1 MENDSKERFMRAAI
15 DLAKK
20 GTGWTNPNPLVGA
33 VIVKENQ
40 IIGQGY
46 HHKYGDLHAERDALR
61 DCRERGNDPSGA
73 QIFVTLEPCCHTGK
87 QPPCV
92 EAIVEAGIKKV
103 VVGSRDPNP
112 LVSGKGAAFLRE
124 RGVEVEEDFLRSECD
139 ALNFIFF
146 HYITSRTPY
155 VALKYAMTA
164 DGKIATAAGKSK
176 WISCQESRDF
186 VHQLRNKYS
195 CIMAGI
201 GTVLADDP
209 LLTCRIPGGRN
220 PTRIICDSS
229 LRLPLD
235 SKLVQSAAEVPTIV
249 ACAASEDRSQA
260 QEGTAPSAERTQDL
274 NAGASGEASQT
285 QDCAASENRSQDQDG
300 AALHDRDF
308 LEKEKALAQKGIQ
321 VIHCG
326 SSASGNR
333 VDLSILMQK
342 LAAQNLDSVLVEGG
356 GALNFSLLK
365 AGLVQ
370 RIYSFVAPKIFG
382 GAAAPSPVAGSGVL
396 EVADAFSLS
405 QIDARKIG
413 NDVLIEYEVVGGK
426 NCDTTQDKKAAASL
440 GEPGSFSES
449 SNMEQKCS
457 QE

>member
-15 DLAKK
+15 ELAKK
-20 GTGWTNPNPLVGA
+20 GEGWTNPNPLVGA

-112 LVSGKGAAFLRE
+112 LVSGKGAAFLLE

-146 HYITSRTPY
+146 HYITSKTPY

-235 SKLVQSAAEVPTIV
+235 SQLVQTATEVPTIV
-249 ACAASEDRSQA
+249 ACAD
-260 QEGTAPSAERTQDL
+260 SAGID
-274 NAGASGEASQT
+274 
-285 QDCAASENRSQDQDG
+285 
-300 AALHDRDF
+300 
-308 LEKEKALAQKGIQ
+308 KEKALAQKGVQ
-321 VIHCG
+321 VIRCG
-326 SSASGNR
+326 TKR
-333 VDLSILMQK
+333 VDLSLLMQK
-342 LAAQNLDSVLVEGG
+342 LGAQNLDSVLVEGG

-370 RIYSFVAPKIFG
+370 RVYSFVAPKIFG

-405 QIDARKIG
+405 QLDARKIG
-413 NDVLIEYEVVGGK
+413 SDVLIEYEVVGGK
-426 NCDTTQDKKAAASL
+426 NCGATQGQKAAASF
-440 GEPGSFSES
+440 GEPGSFSNP
-449 SNMEQKCS
+449 SNSERICS

>member
-15 DLAKK
+15 ELAKK
-20 GTGWTNPNPLVGA
+20 GEGWTNPNPLVGA

-40 IIGQGY
+40 IIGQGW

-61 DCRERGNDPSGA
+61 DCRERGNNPSGA
-73 QIFVTLEPCCHTGK
+73 TIFVTLEPCCHTGK

-103 VVGSRDPNP
+103 VVGNRDPNP

-146 HYITSRTPY
+146 HYITNRTPY

-220 PTRIICDSS
+220 PTRVICDSS

-235 SKLVQSAAEVPTIV
+235 SQLVQTATEVPTIV
-249 ACAASEDRSQA
+249 ACAASDDRWQA
-260 QEGTAPSAERTQDL
+260 KE
-274 NAGASGEASQT
+274 
-285 QDCAASENRSQDQDG
+285 G
-300 AALHDRDF
+300 AACPAQNF
-308 LEKEKALAQKGIQ
+308 LQKEKALAQKGVQ
-321 VIHCG
+321 VIRCG
-326 SSASGNR
+326 TKR
-333 VDLSILMQK
+333 VDLSLLMQK
-342 LAAQNLDSVLVEGG
+342 LGAQNLDSVLVEGG
-356 GALNFSLLK
+356 GQLNFSLLK

-370 RIYSFVAPKIFG
+370 RVYSFVAPKIFG
-382 GAAAPSPVAGSGVL
+382 GAAAPSPVGGEGVL

-413 NDVLIEYEVVGGK
+413 SDVLIEYEVK
-426 NCDTTQDKKAAASL
+426 QAQKAAASFGTNSGNL
-440 GEPGSFSES
+440 WRT
-449 SNMEQKCS
+449 C
-457 QE
+457 

>member
-15 DLAKK
+15 ELAKK
-20 GTGWTNPNPLVGA
+20 GEGWTNPNPLVGA

-124 RGVEVEEDFLRSECD
+124 RGVKVEEDFLRSECD

-146 HYITSRTPY
+146 HYITSKTPY

-186 VHQLRNKYS
+186 VHQLRSKYS

-235 SKLVQSAAEVPTIV
+235 SQLVQTALDVPTIV
-249 ACAASEDRSQA
+249 ACAD
-260 QEGTAPSAERTQDL
+260 SAGID
-274 NAGASGEASQT
+274 
-285 QDCAASENRSQDQDG
+285 
-300 AALHDRDF
+300 
-308 LEKEKALAQKGIQ
+308 KEKALAQKGVQ
-321 VIHCG
+321 VIRCG
-326 SSASGNR
+326 SSSCGNR
-333 VDLSILMQK
+333 VDLCLLMQK
-342 LAAQNLDSVLVEGG
+342 LGELGLDSVLVEGG

-370 RIYSFVAPKIFG
+370 RVYSFVAPKIFG

-405 QIDARKIG
+405 QIDACKIG
-413 NDVLIEYEVVGGK
+413 SDVLIEYEVK
-426 NCDTTQDKKAAASL
+426 HAKKAAASF
-440 GEPGSFSES
+440 GGPGSFSANS
-449 SNMEQKCS
+449 GNFWRTC
-457 QE
+457 

>member
-15 DLAKK
+15 ELAKK
-20 GTGWTNPNPLVGA
+20 GEGWTNPNPMVGA

-73 QIFVTLEPCCHTGK
+73 TIFVTLEPCCHTGK

-146 HYITSRTPY
+146 HYITSKTPY

-209 LLTCRIPGGRN
+209 LLTCRILGGRN

-235 SKLVQSAAEVPTIV
+235 SQLVQTARDVPTIV
-249 ACAASEDRSQA
+249 ACVEPDCLQA
-260 QEGTAPSAERTQDL
+260 QDYAAPSAERTQDL
-274 NAGASGEASQT
+274 NAGASGEASQ
-285 QDCAASENRSQDQDG
+285 AKEG
-300 AALHDRDF
+300 AALPAQDF
-308 LEKEKALAQKGIQ
+308 LQKEKALVQKGVQ
-321 VIHCG
+321 VIRCG
-326 SSASGNR
+326 TKR

-342 LAAQNLDSVLVEGG
+342 LAAQYLDSVLVEGG
-356 GALNFSLLK
+356 GALNFSLLQ

-370 RIYSFVAPKIFG
+370 RVYSFVAPKIFG

-413 NDVLIEYEVVGGK
+413 NDILIEYEVK
-426 NCDTTQDKKAAASL
+426 QAQKAAGSL
-440 GEPGSFSES
+440 GEPGSFSANS
-449 SNMEQKCS
+449 GNLWRTC
-457 QE
+457 

>member
-15 DLAKK
+15 ELAKK
-20 GTGWTNPNPLVGA
+20 GEGWTNPNPLVGA

-146 HYITSRTPY
+146 HYITRKTPY

-229 LRLPLD
+229 LRIPLD
-235 SKLVQSAAEVPTIV
+235 SQLVQTALDVPTIV
-249 ACAASEDRSQA
+249 ACAEQDCLQA
-260 QEGTAPSAERTQDL
+260 QDCAAPSAERTQDL
-274 NAGASGEASQT
+274 TAGASGEASQAK
-285 QDCAASENRSQDQDG
+285 DCAALPAQ
-300 AALHDRDF
+300 DF
-308 LEKEKALAQKGIQ
+308 LEKEKALAKKGVQ
-321 VIHCG
+321 VIRCG
-326 SSASGNR
+326 SPSCGNR
-333 VDLSILMQK
+333 VDLCLLMKK
-342 LAAQNLDSVLVEGG
+342 LGELGLDSVLVEGG

-370 RIYSFVAPKIFG
+370 RVYSFVAPKIFG

-413 NDVLIEYEVVGGK
+413 NDVLIEYK
-426 NCDTTQDKKAAASL
+426 RQ
-440 GEPGSFSES
+440 
-449 SNMEQKCS
+449 
-457 QE
+457 

>member
-15 DLAKK
+15 ELAKK
-20 GTGWTNPNPLVGA
+20 GEGWTNPNPLVGA

-112 LVSGKGAAFLRE
+112 LVSGKGATFLRE

-146 HYITSRTPY
+146 HYITSKTPY

-235 SKLVQSAAEVPTIV
+235 SQLVQTATEVPTIV
-249 ACAASEDRSQA
+249 ACAD
-260 QEGTAPSAERTQDL
+260 SAGID
-274 NAGASGEASQT
+274 
-285 QDCAASENRSQDQDG
+285 
-300 AALHDRDF
+300 
-308 LEKEKALAQKGIQ
+308 KEKALAQKGVQ
-321 VIHCG
+321 VIRCG
-326 SSASGNR
+326 TKR
-333 VDLSILMQK
+333 VDLSLLMQK
-342 LAAQNLDSVLVEGG
+342 LGAQNLDSVLVEGG
-356 GALNFSLLK
+356 GQLNFSLLQ

-370 RIYSFVAPKIFG
+370 RVYSFVAPKIFG

-413 NDVLIEYEVVGGK
+413 SDVLIEYEVK
-426 NCDTTQDKKAAASL
+426 QAQKAAASF
-440 GEPGSFSES
+440 GGSS
-449 SNMEQKCS
+449 SFGANSGNLRRTC
-457 QE
+457 

>member
-15 DLAKK
+15 ELAKK
-20 GTGWTNPNPLVGA
+20 GEGWTNPNPLVGA

-61 DCRERGNDPSGA
+61 DCHERGNDPSGA

-146 HYITSRTPY
+146 HYITSKTPY

-176 WISCQESRDF
+176 WISCQESRDY
-186 VHQLRNKYS
+186 VHQLRKQYS
-195 CIMAGI
+195 CILCGI
-201 GTVLADDP
+201 GTALADDP
-209 LLTCRIPGGRN
+209 LLTCRIEGGKN
-220 PTRIICDSS
+220 PTRIICDSN
-229 LRLPLD
+229 LRLPLE
-235 SKLVQSAAEVPTIV
+235 SKLVQSAADVPTIV
-249 ACAASEDRSQA
+249 ACCDN
-260 QEGTAPSAERTQDL
+260 TDP
-274 NAGASGEASQT
+274 
-285 QDCAASENRSQDQDG
+285 
-300 AALHDRDF
+300 DF
-308 LEKEKALAQKGIQ
+308 LEKEKALQEKGVQI
-321 VIHCG
+321 IRAG
-326 SSASGNR
+326 SSC
-333 VDLSILMQK
+333 VDLRLLLK
-342 LAAQNLDSVLVEGG
+342 ALGERNLDSVLVEGG
-356 GALNFSLLK
+356 SKINFSFLEQ
-365 AGLVQ
+365 GLAQ
-370 RIYSFVAPKIFG
+370 KLYCFVAPKIFG
-382 GAAAPSPVAGSGVL
+382 GAAPSPVGGQGVL
-396 EVADAFSLS
+396 EVSDAFGLAAKN
-405 QIDARKIG
+405 ARKIG
-413 NDVLIEYEVVGGK
+413 SDFLIEYDITERV
-426 NCDTTQDKKAAASL
+426 
-440 GEPGSFSES
+440 
-449 SNMEQKCS
+449 CS

>member
-1 MENDSKERFMRAAI
+1 MENDSKERFMRLAVA
-15 DLAKK
+15 LAKK
-20 GTGWTNPNPLVGA
+20 GEGRTNPNPLVGA
-33 VIVKENQ
+33 VIVQENQ
-40 IIGQGY
+40 IIGQGW

-73 QIFVTLEPCCHTGK
+73 TIFVTLEPCCHTGK

-92 EAIVEAGIKKV
+92 EAIVQAGIKKV

-139 ALNFIFF
+139 TLNFIFF
-146 HYITSRTPY
+146 HYITNRTPY

-176 WISCQESRDF
+176 WISSQESRDF

-235 SKLVQSAAEVPTIV
+235 SQLVQTAAEVPTIV
-249 ACAASEDRSQA
+249 ACAEPDCLQA
-260 QEGTAPSAERTQDL
+260 QEG
-274 NAGASGEASQT
+274 
-285 QDCAASENRSQDQDG
+285 
-300 AALHDRDF
+300 AALPAQNF
-308 LEKEKALAQKGIQ
+308 LQKEKALAQKGVQI
-321 VIHCG
+321 IRCG
-326 SSASGNR
+326 TKR

-342 LAAQNLDSVLVEGG
+342 LGAQNLDSVLVEGG
-356 GALNFSLLK
+356 GQLNFSLLQ

-370 RIYSFVAPKIFG
+370 RVYSFVAPKIFG

-396 EVADAFSLS
+396 EVADAFSLA

-413 NDVLIEYEVVGGK
+413 SDVLIEYK
-426 NCDTTQDKKAAASL
+426 RQ
-440 GEPGSFSES
+440 
-449 SNMEQKCS
+449 
-457 QE
+457 

>member
-15 DLAKK
+15 ELAKK
-20 GTGWTNPNPLVGA
+20 GEGWTNPNPLVGA
-33 VIVKENQ
+33 VIVQENQ

-146 HYITSRTPY
+146 HYITSKTPY

-235 SKLVQSAAEVPTIV
+235 SKVVQTARDVPTIV
-249 ACAASEDRSQA
+249 ACAEPDCLQDQDCA
-260 QEGTAPSAERTQDL
+260 APSAERTQDL
-274 NAGASGEASQT
+274 NAGASGEASQA
-285 QDCAASENRSQDQDG
+285 QNAASENRSQDQNG
-300 AALHDRDF
+300 AALPDRDF
-308 LEKEKALAQKGIQ
+308 LEKEKALAKKGVQ
-321 VIHCG
+321 VIRCG
-326 SSASGNR
+326 SPFCGNR
-333 VDLSILMQK
+333 VDLCLLMKK
-342 LAAQNLDSVLVEGG
+342 LGAQNLDSVLVEGG
-356 GALNFSLLK
+356 SQLNFSLLQ

-370 RIYSFVAPKIFG
+370 RVYSFVAPKILG

-396 EVADAFSLS
+396 EVADAFSLA

-413 NDVLIEYEVVGGK
+413 SDVLIEYK
-426 NCDTTQDKKAAASL
+426 RQ
-440 GEPGSFSES
+440 
-449 SNMEQKCS
+449 
-457 QE
+457 

>member
-15 DLAKK
+15 ELAKK
-20 GTGWTNPNPLVGA
+20 GEGWTNPNPLVGA

-92 EAIVEAGIKKV
+92 EAIVQAGIKKV

-146 HYITSRTPY
+146 HYITRKTPY

-235 SKLVQSAAEVPTIV
+235 SQLVQSAAEVPTIV
-249 ACAASEDRSQA
+249 ACAD
-260 QEGTAPSAERTQDL
+260 SAGID
-274 NAGASGEASQT
+274 
-285 QDCAASENRSQDQDG
+285 
-300 AALHDRDF
+300 
-308 LEKEKALAQKGIQ
+308 KEKALAQKGVQ
-321 VIHCG
+321 VIRC
-326 SSASGNR
+326 ASPSCGNR
-333 VDLSILMQK
+333 VDLCLLMKK
-342 LAAQNLDSVLVEGG
+342 LGELGLDSVLVEGG
-356 GALNFSLLK
+356 GQLNFSLLQ

-370 RIYSFVAPKIFG
+370 RVYSFVAPKIFG
-382 GAAAPSPVAGSGVL
+382 GAAAPSPVGGEGVL
-396 EVADAFSLS
+396 EVPDAFSLE
-405 QIDARKIG
+405 QTAARKIG
-413 NDVLIEYEVVGGK
+413 SDVLIEYEVK
-426 NCDTTQDKKAAASL
+426 QAQKAAASF
-440 GEPGSFSES
+440 GGPGSFSNP
-449 SNMEQKCS
+449 SNSERICS

>member
-1 MENDSKERFMRAAI
+1 MENDSKERFMRLAVA
-15 DLAKK
+15 LAKK
-20 GTGWTNPNPLVGA
+20 GEGWTNPNPLVGA

-73 QIFVTLEPCCHTGK
+73 TIFVTLEPCCHTGK

-92 EAIVEAGIKKV
+92 EAIVQAGIKKV

-146 HYITSRTPY
+146 HYIANRTPY

-164 DGKIATAAGKSK
+164 DGKIATVAGKSK

-186 VHQLRNKYS
+186 VHQLRSKHS

-235 SKLVQSAAEVPTIV
+235 SQLVQSAAEVPTIV
-249 ACAASEDRSQA
+249 ACAEPDCLQA
-260 QEGTAPSAERTQDL
+260 QEG
-274 NAGASGEASQT
+274 
-285 QDCAASENRSQDQDG
+285 
-300 AALHDRDF
+300 AALPAQNF
-308 LEKEKALAQKGIQ
+308 LQKEKALAKKGVQ
-321 VIHCG
+321 VIRCG
-326 SSASGNR
+326 TKR
-333 VDLSILMQK
+333 VDLLLLMQK
-342 LAAQNLDSVLVEGG
+342 LGAQNLDSVLVEGG
-356 GALNFSLLK
+356 GQLNFSLLQ

-370 RIYSFVAPKIFG
+370 RVYSFVVPKIFG
-382 GAAAPSPVAGSGVL
+382 GAAAPSPVGGEGVL
-396 EVADAFSLS
+396 EVPDAFSLE

-413 NDVLIEYEVVGGK
+413 SDILIEYEVK
-426 NCDTTQDKKAAASL
+426 Q
-440 GEPGSFSES
+440 
-449 SNMEQKCS
+449 CS

>member
-15 DLAKK
+15 ELAKK
-20 GTGWTNPNPLVGA
+20 GEGWTNPNPLVGA

-92 EAIVEAGIKKV
+92 EAIVQAGIKKV

-146 HYITSRTPY
+146 HYITSKTPY

-186 VHQLRNKYS
+186 VHQLRSKYS

-235 SKLVQSAAEVPTIV
+235 SQLVQTAAEVPTIV
-249 ACAASEDRSQA
+249 ACAEPDCLQDQNVA
-260 QEGTAPSAERTQDL
+260 APSAERTQDL
-274 NAGASGEASQT
+274 NAGASGEASQ
-285 QDCAASENRSQDQDG
+285 DQNG
-300 AALHDRDF
+300 AALPDRDF
-308 LEKEKALAQKGIQ
+308 LEKEKALAKKGVQ
-321 VIHCG
+321 VIRCG
-326 SSASGNR
+326 SPSCGNR
-333 VDLSILMQK
+333 VDLCLLMKK
-342 LAAQNLDSVLVEGG
+342 LGELGLDSVLVEGG

-413 NDVLIEYEVVGGK
+413 SDVLIEYELL
-426 NCDTTQDKKAAASL
+426 QDKKNAASF
-440 GEPGSFSES
+440 GGPDSFSANS
-449 SNMEQKCS
+449 GALLRRTC
-457 QE
+457 

>member
-15 DLAKK
+15 ELAKK
-20 GTGWTNPNPLVGA
+20 GEGWTNPNPLVGA

-92 EAIVEAGIKKV
+92 EAIVETGIKKV

-146 HYITSRTPY
+146 HYITSKTPY

-164 DGKIATAAGKSK
+164 DGKIATTAGKSK

-235 SKLVQSAAEVPTIV
+235 SQLVQTARDVPTIV
-249 ACAASEDRSQA
+249 ACAD
-260 QEGTAPSAERTQDL
+260 SAGID
-274 NAGASGEASQT
+274 
-285 QDCAASENRSQDQDG
+285 
-300 AALHDRDF
+300 
-308 LEKEKALAQKGIQ
+308 KEKALAQKGVQ
-321 VIHCG
+321 VIRCG
-326 SSASGNR
+326 SPSCGNR
-333 VDLSILMQK
+333 VDLSLLMQK
-342 LAAQNLDSVLVEGG
+342 LGELGLDSVLVEGG

-370 RIYSFVAPKIFG
+370 RVYSFVAPKIFG

-396 EVADAFSLS
+396 EVADAFSLA
-405 QIDARKIG
+405 QTDARKIG
-413 NDVLIEYEVVGGK
+413 SDVLIEYEVK
-426 NCDTTQDKKAAASL
+426 QAQKAAVSF
-440 GEPGSFSES
+440 GGSDSFSANS
-449 SNMEQKCS
+449 GALWRTC
-457 QE
+457 

>member
-15 DLAKK
+15 ELAKK
-20 GTGWTNPNPLVGA
+20 GEGWTNPNPLVGA
-33 VIVKENQ
+33 VIVQENQ

-92 EAIVEAGIKKV
+92 EAIVQAGIKKV

-146 HYITSRTPY
+146 HYITSKTPY

-220 PTRIICDSS
+220 PTRVICDSS

-235 SKLVQSAAEVPTIV
+235 SQLVQSAPEVPTIV
-249 ACAASEDRSQA
+249 ACAEPDSGDRMQA
-260 QEGTAPSAERTQDL
+260 KDCAAPSAERTQDL
-274 NAGASGEASQT
+274 NAGASGEASQ
-285 QDCAASENRSQDQDG
+285 AKEG
-300 AALHDRDF
+300 AALPDRDF
-308 LEKEKALAQKGIQ
+308 LEKEKALAKKGVQ
-321 VIHCG
+321 VVRCG
-326 SSASGNR
+326 SPSCGNR
-333 VDLSILMQK
+333 VDLSLLMQK
-342 LAAQNLDSVLVEGG
+342 LGELNLDSVLVEGG
-356 GALNFSLLK
+356 GQLNFSLLQ

-405 QIDARKIG
+405 QSDARKIG
-413 NDVLIEYEVVGGK
+413 SDFLIEYEVK
-426 NCDTTQDKKAAASL
+426 QDQKAAA
-440 GEPGSFSES
+440 SFSES
-449 SNMEQKCS
+449 SNPGAKCS

>member
-15 DLAKK
+15 ELAKK
-20 GTGWTNPNPLVGA
+20 GEGWTNPNPLVGA

-40 IIGQGY
+40 IIGQGW

-146 HYITSRTPY
+146 HYITSKTPY

-220 PTRIICDSS
+220 PTRVICDSS

-235 SKLVQSAAEVPTIV
+235 SKLVQSAADVPTIV
-249 ACAASEDRSQA
+249 ACAD
-260 QEGTAPSAERTQDL
+260 SAGID
-274 NAGASGEASQT
+274 
-285 QDCAASENRSQDQDG
+285 
-300 AALHDRDF
+300 
-308 LEKEKALAQKGIQ
+308 KEKALAQKDVQ
-321 VIHCG
+321 VIRCG
-326 SSASGNR
+326 TKR
-333 VDLSILMQK
+333 VDLSLLMQK
-342 LAAQNLDSVLVEGG
+342 LGTQNLDSVLVEGG

-370 RIYSFVAPKIFG
+370 RVYSFVAPKIFG

-396 EVADAFSLS
+396 EVADAFSLE
-405 QIDARKIG
+405 QTDARKIG
-413 NDVLIEYEVVGGK
+413 SDVLIEYEVK
-426 NCDTTQDKKAAASL
+426 QAQKAAASF
-440 GEPGSFSES
+440 GGPGSFSNP
-449 SNMEQKCS
+449 SNSERICS

>member
-15 DLAKK
+15 ELAKK
-20 GTGWTNPNPLVGA
+20 GEGWTNPNPLVGA

-146 HYITSRTPY
+146 HYITNKTPY

-209 LLTCRIPGGRN
+209 LLTCRIPGGRD

-235 SKLVQSAAEVPTIV
+235 SQLVQTAAEVPTIV
-249 ACAASEDRSQA
+249 ACAD
-260 QEGTAPSAERTQDL
+260 SAGID
-274 NAGASGEASQT
+274 
-285 QDCAASENRSQDQDG
+285 
-300 AALHDRDF
+300 
-308 LEKEKALAQKGIQ
+308 KEKALAKKGVQ
-321 VIHCG
+321 VIRCG
-326 SSASGNR
+326 SPSCGNR
-333 VDLSILMQK
+333 VDLCLLMKK
-342 LAAQNLDSVLVEGG
+342 LGELGLDSVLVEGG

-396 EVADAFSLS
+396 EVADAFSLE
-405 QIDARKIG
+405 QTDARKIG
-413 NDVLIEYEVVGGK
+413 SDVLIEYEVK
-426 NCDTTQDKKAAASL
+426 QAQKAAASF
-440 GEPGSFSES
+440 GGPGRFSNP
-449 SNMEQKCS
+449 SNSERICS

>member
-15 DLAKK
+15 ELAKK
-20 GTGWTNPNPLVGA
+20 GEGWTNPNPLVGA

-92 EAIVEAGIKKV
+92 EAIVQAGIKKV

-112 LVSGKGAAFLRE
+112 LVSGKGTAFLRE
-124 RGVEVEEDFLRSECD
+124 HGVEVEEDFLRSECD

-146 HYITSRTPY
+146 HYITSKTPY

-186 VHQLRNKYS
+186 VHQLRSKYS

-235 SKLVQSAAEVPTIV
+235 SQLVQSATEVPTIV
-249 ACAASEDRSQA
+249 ACAD
-260 QEGTAPSAERTQDL
+260 SAGID
-274 NAGASGEASQT
+274 
-285 QDCAASENRSQDQDG
+285 
-300 AALHDRDF
+300 
-308 LEKEKALAQKGIQ
+308 KEKALAKKGVQ
-321 VIHCG
+321 VIRCG
-326 SSASGNR
+326 SPSCGNR
-333 VDLSILMQK
+333 VDLCLLMKK
-342 LAAQNLDSVLVEGG
+342 LGELGLDSVLVEGG

-370 RIYSFVAPKIFG
+370 RVYSFVAPKIFG

-405 QIDARKIG
+405 QSDARKIG
-413 NDVLIEYEVVGGK
+413 SDVLIEYEVK
-426 NCDTTQDKKAAASL
+426 QAQKTAASF
-440 GEPGSFSES
+440 GGPGSFSNP
-449 SNMEQKCS
+449 SNSERICS

>member
-1 MENDSKERFMRAAI
+1 MENDSNERFMRAAI
-15 DLAKK
+15 ELAKK
-20 GTGWTNPNPLVGA
+20 GAGWTNPNPLVGA

-61 DCRERGNDPSGA
+61 DCRERGNDPNGA

-92 EAIVEAGIKKV
+92 EAIVQAGIKKV
-103 VVGSRDPNP
+103 IVGSRDPNP

-146 HYITSRTPY
+146 HYITSKTPY

-235 SKLVQSAAEVPTIV
+235 SQLVQTARDVPTIV
-249 ACAASEDRSQA
+249 ACAEPDCLQDQNCA
-260 QEGTAPSAERTQDL
+260 APSAERTQDL
-274 NAGASGEASQT
+274 NAGASGEASQ
-285 QDCAASENRSQDQDG
+285 AKEG
-300 AALHDRDF
+300 AALPAQDF
-308 LEKEKALAQKGIQ
+308 LQKEKALAQKGVQ
-321 VIHCG
+321 VIRCG
-326 SSASGNR
+326 SPSCGNR
-333 VDLSILMQK
+333 VDLCLLMKK
-342 LAAQNLDSVLVEGG
+342 LGELGLDSVLVEGG

-370 RIYSFVAPKIFG
+370 RVYSFVAPKIFG

-405 QIDARKIG
+405 QSDARKIG
-413 NDVLIEYEVVGGK
+413 SDVLIEYK
-426 NCDTTQDKKAAASL
+426 RQ
-440 GEPGSFSES
+440 
-449 SNMEQKCS
+449 
-457 QE
+457 

>member
-15 DLAKK
+15 ELAKK
-20 GTGWTNPNPLVGA
+20 GEGWTNPNPLVGA
-33 VIVKENQ
+33 VIVQENQ

-124 RGVEVEEDFLRSECD
+124 HGVEVEEDFLRSECD

-146 HYITSRTPY
+146 HYITSKTPY

-235 SKLVQSAAEVPTIV
+235 SQLVQTAADVPTIV
-249 ACAASEDRSQA
+249 ACAAPSGERQQA
-260 QEGTAPSAERTQDL
+260 QDGAAPSAERTQDL
-274 NAGASGEASQT
+274 NAGANGEASQAK
-285 QDCAASENRSQDQDG
+285 DCAALPAQ
-300 AALHDRDF
+300 DF
-308 LEKEKALAQKGIQ
+308 LQKEKALAKKGVQ
-321 VIHCG
+321 VIRCG
-326 SSASGNR
+326 SPSCGNR
-333 VDLSILMQK
+333 VDLCLLMKK
-342 LAAQNLDSVLVEGG
+342 LGELNLDSVLVEGG

-370 RIYSFVAPKIFG
+370 RVYSFVAPKIFG

-396 EVADAFSLS
+396 EVSDAFSLS
-405 QIDARKIG
+405 QIDAHKIG
-413 NDVLIEYEVVGGK
+413 SDVLIEYK
-426 NCDTTQDKKAAASL
+426 RQ
-440 GEPGSFSES
+440 
-449 SNMEQKCS
+449 
-457 QE
+457 

>member
-15 DLAKK
+15 ELAKK
-20 GTGWTNPNPLVGA
+20 GEGWTNPNPLVGA

-73 QIFVTLEPCCHTGK
+73 HKFVTLEPCCHTGK

-146 HYITSRTPY
+146 HYITNKTPY

-220 PTRIICDSS
+220 PTRVICDSS

-235 SKLVQSAAEVPTIV
+235 SQLVQTARDVPTIV
-249 ACAASEDRSQA
+249 ACAEPDSGDRMQA
-260 QEGTAPSAERTQDL
+260 QDCAAPSAERTQDL
-274 NAGASGEASQT
+274 NAGANGEASQT
-285 QDCAASENRSQDQDG
+285 QDCAALPADVIP
-300 AALHDRDF
+300 ALDAGIIR
-308 LEKEKALAQKGIQ
+308 EKEKALAKKGVQ
-321 VIHCG
+321 VIRCG
-326 SSASGNR
+326 SPSCGNR
-333 VDLSILMQK
+333 VDLCLLMKK
-342 LAAQNLDSVLVEGG
+342 LGELGLDSVLVEGG
-356 GALNFSLLK
+356 GQLNFSLLK

-370 RIYSFVAPKIFG
+370 RIYSFIAPKIFG
-382 GAAAPSPVAGSGVL
+382 GAAAPSPVGGQGVL
-396 EVADAFSLS
+396 EVADAFCLE

-413 NDVLIEYEVVGGK
+413 SDVLIEYK
-426 NCDTTQDKKAAASL
+426 RQ
-440 GEPGSFSES
+440 
-449 SNMEQKCS
+449 
-457 QE
+457 

>member
-1 MENDSKERFMRAAI
+1 MEEGIMENDSKERFMRAAI
-15 DLAKK
+15 ELAKK
-20 GTGWTNPNPLVGA
+20 GEGWTNPNPLVGA

-92 EAIVEAGIKKV
+92 EAIVQAGIKKV

-112 LVSGKGAAFLRE
+112 LVSGKGTAFLRE
-124 RGVEVEEDFLRSECD
+124 HGVEVEEDFLRSECD

-146 HYITSRTPY
+146 HYITSKTPY

-186 VHQLRNKYS
+186 VHQLRSKYS

-235 SKLVQSAAEVPTIV
+235 SQLVQSATEVPTIV
-249 ACAASEDRSQA
+249 ACAD
-260 QEGTAPSAERTQDL
+260 SAGID
-274 NAGASGEASQT
+274 
-285 QDCAASENRSQDQDG
+285 
-300 AALHDRDF
+300 
-308 LEKEKALAQKGIQ
+308 KEKALAKKGVQ
-321 VIHCG
+321 VIRCG
-326 SSASGNR
+326 SPSCGNR
-333 VDLSILMQK
+333 VDLCLLMKK
-342 LAAQNLDSVLVEGG
+342 LGELGLDSVLVEGG

-370 RIYSFVAPKIFG
+370 RVYSFVAPKIFG

-405 QIDARKIG
+405 QSDARKIG
-413 NDVLIEYEVVGGK
+413 SDVLIEYEVK
-426 NCDTTQDKKAAASL
+426 QAQKTAASF
-440 GEPGSFSES
+440 GGPGSFSNP
-449 SNMEQKCS
+449 SNSERICS

>member
-15 DLAKK
+15 ELAKK
-20 GTGWTNPNPLVGA
+20 GEGWTNPNPLVGA

-92 EAIVEAGIKKV
+92 EALVQTGIKKV

-146 HYITSRTPY
+146 HYITNKTPY

-186 VHQLRNKYS
+186 VHQLRAKYS

-209 LLTCRIPGGRN
+209 LLTCRIPGGRT

-229 LRLPLD
+229 LRIPLD
-235 SKLVQSAAEVPTIV
+235 SKIVQTAADVPTIV
-249 ACAASEDRSQA
+249 ACAEPDSGDRMQDQDCA
-260 QEGTAPSAERTQDL
+260 APSAERTQDL
-274 NAGASGEASQT
+274 NAGANGEASQD
-285 QDCAASENRSQDQDG
+285 QDCAAGENRSQDQNG
-300 AALHDRDF
+300 AALPDRDF
-308 LEKEKALAQKGIQ
+308 LEKEKALAKKGVQ
-321 VIHCG
+321 VIRCG
-326 SSASGNR
+326 SPSCGNR
-333 VDLSILMQK
+333 VDLCLLMKK
-342 LAAQNLDSVLVEGG
+342 LGELNLDSVLVEGG

-370 RIYSFVAPKIFG
+370 RVYSFVAPKIFG

-413 NDVLIEYEVVGGK
+413 SDVLIEYEVK
-426 NCDTTQDKKAAASL
+426 QAQKAADSL
-440 GEPGSFSES
+440 GGPGSFSANS
-449 SNMEQKCS
+449 GALRRTR
-457 QE
+457 

>member
-1 MENDSKERFMRAAI
+1 MENDSKERFMRLAVA
-15 DLAKK
+15 LAKK
-20 GTGWTNPNPLVGA
+20 GEGRTNPNPLVGA
-33 VIVKENQ
+33 VIVQENQ
-40 IIGQGY
+40 IIGQGW

-92 EAIVEAGIKKV
+92 EAIVQAGIKKV

-139 ALNFIFF
+139 TLNFIFF
-146 HYITSRTPY
+146 HYITNRTPY

-176 WISCQESRDF
+176 WISSQESRDF

-201 GTVLADDP
+201 GTALADDP

-220 PTRIICDSS
+220 PTRVICDSS

-235 SKLVQSAAEVPTIV
+235 SQLVQTAAEVPTIV
-249 ACAASEDRSQA
+249 ACAEPDCLQA
-260 QEGTAPSAERTQDL
+260 QEG
-274 NAGASGEASQT
+274 
-285 QDCAASENRSQDQDG
+285 
-300 AALHDRDF
+300 AALPAQNF
-308 LEKEKALAQKGIQ
+308 LQKEKALAQKGVQI
-321 VIHCG
+321 IRCG
-326 SSASGNR
+326 TKR

-342 LAAQNLDSVLVEGG
+342 LGAQNLDSVLVEGG
-356 GALNFSLLK
+356 GQLNFSLLQ

-370 RIYSFVAPKIFG
+370 RVYSFVAPKIFG

-396 EVADAFSLS
+396 EVADAFSLA

-413 NDVLIEYEVVGGK
+413 SDVLIEYK
-426 NCDTTQDKKAAASL
+426 RQ
-440 GEPGSFSES
+440 
-449 SNMEQKCS
+449 
-457 QE
+457 

>member
-15 DLAKK
+15 ELAKK
-20 GTGWTNPNPLVGA
+20 GEGWTNPNPLVGA

-146 HYITSRTPY
+146 HYITSKTPY

-220 PTRIICDSS
+220 PTRVICDSS
-229 LRLPLD
+229 LRIPID
-235 SKLVQSAAEVPTIV
+235 SQLVQSAAEVPTIV
-249 ACAASEDRSQA
+249 ACAEPDCLQDQDCAAPSAEPDSGDRMQDQNMTAGENRSQA
-260 QEGTAPSAERTQDL
+260 QEG
-274 NAGASGEASQT
+274 
-285 QDCAASENRSQDQDG
+285 
-300 AALHDRDF
+300 AALPAQDF
-308 LEKEKALAQKGIQ
+308 LQKEKALAKKGVQ
-321 VIHCG
+321 VIRCG
-326 SSASGNR
+326 TKR
-333 VDLSILMQK
+333 VDLCLLMQK
-342 LAAQNLDSVLVEGG
+342 LGAQNLDSVLVEGG
-356 GALNFSLLK
+356 GALNFSLLQ

-370 RIYSFVAPKIFG
+370 RVYSFVAPKIFG

-396 EVADAFSLS
+396 EVADAFSLE
-405 QIDARKIG
+405 QTDARKIG
-413 NDVLIEYEVVGGK
+413 SDFFIEYEVVGGK
-426 NCDTTQDKKAAASL
+426 NCGATQGQKAA
-440 GEPGSFSES
+440 GSFSES
-449 SNMEQKCS
+449 RNPGAKCS

>member
-15 DLAKK
+15 ELAKK
-20 GTGWTNPNPLVGA
+20 GEGWTNPNPLVGA

-92 EAIVEAGIKKV
+92 EAIVQAGIKKV

-146 HYITSRTPY
+146 HYITSKTPY

-235 SKLVQSAAEVPTIV
+235 SQLVQSASDVPTIV
-249 ACAASEDRSQA
+249 ACAA
-260 QEGTAPSAERTQDL
+260 PSGERTQDL
-274 NAGASGEASQT
+274 NAGANGEASQD
-285 QDCAASENRSQDQDG
+285 QNGAASENRSQDQNA
-300 AALHDRDF
+300 AALPDRDF
-308 LEKEKALAQKGIQ
+308 LEKEKALAKKGVQ
-321 VIHCG
+321 VIRCG
-326 SSASGNR
+326 SPSCGNH
-333 VDLSILMQK
+333 VDLCLLMKK
-342 LAAQNLDSVLVEGG
+342 LGELGLDSVLVEGG

-370 RIYSFVAPKIFG
+370 RVYSFVAPKIFG

-396 EVADAFSLS
+396 EVADAFSLE
-405 QIDARKIG
+405 QTNARKIG
-413 NDVLIEYEVVGGK
+413 SDVLIEYK
-426 NCDTTQDKKAAASL
+426 RQ
-440 GEPGSFSES
+440 
-449 SNMEQKCS
+449 
-457 QE
+457 

>member
-15 DLAKK
+15 ELAKK
-20 GTGWTNPNPLVGA
+20 GEGWTNPNPLVGA

-40 IIGQGY
+40 IIGQGW

-92 EAIVEAGIKKV
+92 EAIVQAGIKKV

-146 HYITSRTPY
+146 HYITSKTPY

-235 SKLVQSAAEVPTIV
+235 SQLVQSATEVPTIV
-249 ACAASEDRSQA
+249 ACAD
-260 QEGTAPSAERTQDL
+260 SAGID
-274 NAGASGEASQT
+274 
-285 QDCAASENRSQDQDG
+285 
-300 AALHDRDF
+300 
-308 LEKEKALAQKGIQ
+308 KEKALAQKSVQ
-321 VIHCG
+321 VIRCG
-326 SSASGNR
+326 TKR

-342 LAAQNLDSVLVEGG
+342 LGAQNLDSILVEGG
-356 GALNFSLLK
+356 GALNFSLLQ

-370 RIYSFVAPKIFG
+370 RVYSFVAPKIFG

-396 EVADAFSLS
+396 EVADAFSLE
-405 QIDARKIG
+405 QTDARKIG
-413 NDVLIEYEVVGGK
+413 SDVLIEYEVK
-426 NCDTTQDKKAAASL
+426 QAKKAAASF
-440 GEPGSFSES
+440 GGPGSFSNPNNSERI
-449 SNMEQKCS
+449 CS

>member
-15 DLAKK
+15 ELAKK
-20 GTGWTNPNPLVGA
+20 GEGWTNPNPLVGA

-146 HYITSRTPY
+146 HYITSKTPY

-229 LRLPLD
+229 LHLPLD
-235 SKLVQSAAEVPTIV
+235 SQLVQSATEVPTIV
-249 ACAASEDRSQA
+249 ACAD
-260 QEGTAPSAERTQDL
+260 SAGIDK
-274 NAGASGEASQT
+274 
-285 QDCAASENRSQDQDG
+285 D
-300 AALHDRDF
+300 
-308 LEKEKALAQKGIQ
+308 KALAQKGVQ
-321 VIHCG
+321 VIRCG
-326 SSASGNR
+326 TKR
-333 VDLSILMQK
+333 VDLSLLMQK
-342 LAAQNLDSVLVEGG
+342 LGAQNLDSVLVEGG

-370 RIYSFVAPKIFG
+370 RVYSFVAPKIFG

-413 NDVLIEYEVVGGK
+413 SDVLIEYEVK
-426 NCDTTQDKKAAASL
+426 QAQKAAASF
-440 GEPGSFSES
+440 GGSDSFSNP
-449 SNMEQKCS
+449 SNSERICS

>member
-15 DLAKK
+15 ELAKK
-20 GTGWTNPNPLVGA
+20 GEGWTNPNPLVGA
-33 VIVKENQ
+33 VIVQENQ
-40 IIGQGY
+40 IIGQGW

-61 DCRERGNDPSGA
+61 NCRERGNNPSGA
-73 QIFVTLEPCCHTGK
+73 TIFVTLEPCCHTGK

-92 EAIVEAGIKKV
+92 EAIVQAGIKKV
-103 VVGSRDPNP
+103 IVGSRDPNP

-146 HYITSRTPY
+146 HYITSKTPY

-164 DGKIATAAGKSK
+164 DGKIATASGKSK

-209 LLTCRIPGGRN
+209 LLTCRISGGRN

-235 SKLVQSAAEVPTIV
+235 SKIVQSAADVPTIV
-249 ACAASEDRSQA
+249 ACAEPDCLQDQDCA
-260 QEGTAPSAERTQDL
+260 APSAERTQDL
-274 NAGASGEASQT
+274 NAGASGEASQAKEG
-285 QDCAASENRSQDQDG
+285 AARENRSQAKDC
-300 AALHDRDF
+300 AALPDRDF
-308 LEKEKALAQKGIQ
+308 LEKEKALAKKGVQAIR
-321 VIHCG
+321 C
-326 SSASGNR
+326 ASPSCGNR
-333 VDLSILMQK
+333 VDLALLMKK
-342 LAAQNLDSVLVEGG
+342 LGELGLDSVLVEGG
-356 GALNFSLLK
+356 GQLNFSLLH

-370 RIYSFVAPKIFG
+370 RVYSFVAPKIFG
-382 GAAAPSPVAGSGVL
+382 GAAAPSPVGGPGVL
-396 EVADAFSLS
+396 EVADAFSLE
-405 QIDARKIG
+405 QTAARKIG
-413 NDVLIEYEVVGGK
+413 NDILIEYEVK
-426 NCDTTQDKKAAASL
+426 Q
-440 GEPGSFSES
+440 
-449 SNMEQKCS
+449 CS

>member
-15 DLAKK
+15 ELAKK
-20 GTGWTNPNPLVGA
+20 GEGWTNPNPLVGA
-33 VIVKENQ
+33 VIVQENQ

-146 HYITSRTPY
+146 HYITSKTPY

-176 WISCQESRDF
+176 WISCQESLDF

-235 SKLVQSAAEVPTIV
+235 SQLVQTAAEVPTIV
-249 ACAASEDRSQA
+249 ACSANENRSQDQDCA
-260 QEGTAPSAERTQDL
+260 APSAERTQDL
-274 NAGASGEASQT
+274 NAGASGEASQAK
-285 QDCAASENRSQDQDG
+285 DCAVLPAQ
-300 AALHDRDF
+300 DF
-308 LEKEKALAQKGIQ
+308 LEKERALAKKGVQ
-321 VIHCG
+321 VIRCG
-326 SSASGNR
+326 SPSCENR
-333 VDLSILMQK
+333 VDLCLLMKK
-342 LAAQNLDSVLVEGG
+342 LGELGLDSVLVEGG

-370 RIYSFVAPKIFG
+370 RVYSFVAPKIFG

-405 QIDARKIG
+405 QSDAHKIG
-413 NDVLIEYEVVGGK
+413 SDVLIEYEVK
-426 NCDTTQDKKAAASL
+426 QAQKAAASF
-440 GEPGSFSES
+440 GGPGSFSANS
-449 SNMEQKCS
+449 GALRRTC
-457 QE
+457 

>member
-1 MENDSKERFMRAAI
+1 MRAAI
-15 DLAKK
+15 ELAKK
-20 GTGWTNPNPLVGA
+20 GEGWTNPNPLVGA
-33 VIVKENQ
+33 VIVQENQ

-146 HYITSRTPY
+146 HYITSKTPY

-209 LLTCRIPGGRN
+209 LLTCRIPGGRS
-220 PTRIICDSS
+220 PTRVICDSS

-235 SKLVQSAAEVPTIV
+235 SQLVQSATEVPTIV
-249 ACAASEDRSQA
+249 ACAD
-260 QEGTAPSAERTQDL
+260 SAGID
-274 NAGASGEASQT
+274 
-285 QDCAASENRSQDQDG
+285 
-300 AALHDRDF
+300 
-308 LEKEKALAQKGIQ
+308 KEKALAQKGVQ
-321 VIHCG
+321 VIRCG
-326 SSASGNR
+326 TKR
-333 VDLSILMQK
+333 VDLSLLMQK
-342 LAAQNLDSVLVEGG
+342 LGAQNLDSVLVEGG
-356 GALNFSLLK
+356 GQLNFSLLQ

-370 RIYSFVAPKIFG
+370 RVYSFVAPKIFG

-413 NDVLIEYEVVGGK
+413 SDVLIEYEVK
-426 NCDTTQDKKAAASL
+426 QAQKAAASF
-440 GEPGSFSES
+440 GEPGSFSNP
-449 SNMEQKCS
+449 SNSERICS

>member
-15 DLAKK
+15 ELAKK
-20 GTGWTNPNPLVGA
+20 GEGWTNPNPLVGA

-61 DCRERGNDPSGA
+61 DCRERGNNPSGA

-92 EAIVEAGIKKV
+92 EAIVEARIKKV
-103 VVGSRDPNP
+103 VAGSRDPNP

-146 HYITSRTPY
+146 HYITSKTPY

-220 PTRIICDSS
+220 PTRVICDSS
-229 LRLPLD
+229 LRIPLD
-235 SKLVQSAAEVPTIV
+235 SQLVQSAAEVPTIV
-249 ACAASEDRSQA
+249 ACAAQDCA
-260 QEGTAPSAERTQDL
+260 APSAERTQDL
-274 NAGASGEASQT
+274 NARASGEASQAKEGAT
-285 QDCAASENRSQDQDG
+285 SENRSQAKDC
-300 AALHDRDF
+300 AALPDRDF
-308 LEKEKALAQKGIQ
+308 LEKEKALAQKGVQ
-321 VIHCG
+321 VIRCG
-326 SSASGNR
+326 SPSCGNR
-333 VDLSILMQK
+333 VDLCLLMKK
-342 LAAQNLDSVLVEGG
+342 LGELGLDSVLVEGG

-370 RIYSFVAPKIFG
+370 RVYSFVAPKIFG

-405 QIDARKIG
+405 QTDARKIG
-413 NDVLIEYEVVGGK
+413 SDVLIEYK
-426 NCDTTQDKKAAASL
+426 RQ
-440 GEPGSFSES
+440 
-449 SNMEQKCS
+449 
-457 QE
+457 

>member
-15 DLAKK
+15 ELAKK
-20 GTGWTNPNPLVGA
+20 GEGWTNPNPLVGA

-146 HYITSRTPY
+146 HYITSKTPY

-235 SKLVQSAAEVPTIV
+235 SQLVQTATEVPTIV
-249 ACAASEDRSQA
+249 ACAEPDCLQAQEAAADGNRSQA
-260 QEGTAPSAERTQDL
+260 KE
-274 NAGASGEASQT
+274 
-285 QDCAASENRSQDQDG
+285 G
-300 AALHDRDF
+300 AALPDCDF
-308 LEKEKALAQKGIQ
+308 LKKEKTLAKEGVQ
-321 VIHCG
+321 VIRCG
-326 SSASGNR
+326 TPSCGNR
-333 VDLSILMQK
+333 VNLCLLMKK
-342 LAAQNLDSVLVEGG
+342 LGELGLDSVLVEGG
-356 GALNFSLLK
+356 GELNFSLLK

-370 RIYSFVAPKIFG
+370 RVYSFVAPKIFG

-396 EVADAFSLS
+396 EVADAFSLEQS
-405 QIDARKIG
+405 DARKIG
-413 NDVLIEYEVVGGK
+413 SDVLIEYK
-426 NCDTTQDKKAAASL
+426 RQ
-440 GEPGSFSES
+440 
-449 SNMEQKCS
+449 
-457 QE
+457 

>member
-15 DLAKK
+15 ELAKK
-20 GTGWTNPNPLVGA
+20 GEGWTNPNPLVGA

-61 DCRERGNDPSGA
+61 DCRERGNDSSGA

-124 RGVEVEEDFLRSECD
+124 QGVEVEEDFLRSECD

-146 HYITSRTPY
+146 HYITSKTPY

-164 DGKIATAAGKSK
+164 DGKIATATGKSK

-235 SKLVQSAAEVPTIV
+235 SQLVQSAADVPTIV
-249 ACAASEDRSQA
+249 ACAEPDCL
-260 QEGTAPSAERTQDL
+260 QDL
-274 NAGASGEASQT
+274 NAGASGVA
-285 QDCAASENRSQDQDG
+285 SQDQNG
-300 AALHDRDF
+300 AALPDCDF
-308 LEKEKALAQKGIQ
+308 FEKEKALAKKGVQ
-321 VIHCG
+321 VIRCT
-326 SSASGNR
+326 SPSCGNR
-333 VDLSILMQK
+333 VDLCLLMKK
-342 LAAQNLDSVLVEGG
+342 LGELGLDSVLVEGG

-370 RIYSFVAPKIFG
+370 RVYSFVAPKIFG
-382 GAAAPSPVAGSGVL
+382 GAAAPSPVGGEGVL

-413 NDVLIEYEVVGGK
+413 SDILIEYEVK
-426 NCDTTQDKKAAASL
+426 QAKKAAASF
-440 GEPGSFSES
+440 GGSSSFGGPGSFSANS
-449 SNMEQKCS
+449 GALWRTR
-457 QE
+457 